1 MTAMLDVAL
10 KLAGAELRKAIERR
24 VRDQGHHLTGRLAT
38 EIDEK
43 IETEGTL
50 VSLVGTMVDYARHV
64 EYGVP
69 ADRIPFAPGSGAGRS
84 LYIEALI
91 RYAELRGMTNPKSAA
106 FAIAMKHKREGMPT
120 AASSRFSKDGNR
132 TGFLARA
139 IEESKPDVERV
150 IFEASKDVIRVFMKQ
165 MIEKTQVQWESV

>member
-1 MTAMLDVAL
+1 MLDVAL

-43 IETEGTL
+43 IETDGTL
-50 VSLVGTMVDYARHV
+50 TSLVGTMVDYARNV

-69 ADRIPFAPGSGAGRS
+69 ADRIPFSPGSGAGRS
-84 LYIEALI
+84 LYIEALT
-91 RYAELRGMTNPKSAA
+91 RYAELRGMTNPRSAA

-120 AASSRFSKDGNR
+120 AASSRFSQDGNR

-150 IFEASKDVIRVFMKQ
+150 IFESSKYVIRLFMKQ

>member
-1 MTAMLDVAL
+1 MLEVAL

-24 VRDQGHHLTGRLAT
+24 VRDQGHYLTRRLAT

-43 IETEGTL
+43 IETDGTL
-50 VSLVGTMVDYARHV
+50 TSLVGTMVDYARHV

-69 ADRIPFAPGSGAGRS
+69 ADRIPFSLGSGAGRS
-84 LYIEALI
+84 LYIEALT

-106 FAIAMKHKREGMPT
+106 FAIAIKHKKEGMPT

-132 TGFLARA
+132 TGFLERT
-139 IEESKPDVERV
+139 IEESKLDIDRI
-150 IFEASKDVIRVFMKQ
+150 IFDASKDVIRVFMKQ
-165 MIEKTQVQWESV
+165 MIEKTQAQWESV